1 MQESG
6 TGHVV
11 VLRQFDGRRVI
22 ICGIVKM
29 GDCIVELKSV
39 VILDSTIEKR
49 EKRRRKKQT
58 FSLFVALIP

>member
-1 MQESG
+1 
-6 TGHVV
+6 
-11 VLRQFDGRRVI
+11 
-22 ICGIVKM
+22 VKM